1 MTRRT
6 IGRRRFVTSTAALSS
21 AMVAAPFVRGAYA
34 AGKLSIGFWDH
45 WVPGANAGAE
55 AVAKAWAE
63 KEKVD
68 LQIDFITSQGNKLIL
83 TAAAEAQAR
92 SGHDILPLGS
102 WDCARYSDQ
111 LVPVDDI
118 MAPLVKQNGAASA
131 ITTVPRQDRRQ
142 VAWRAG
148 NPGRP
153 VQGADVTHRP
163 PEAARRHRRPGHVSG
178 RLRRPRP
185 TTGRS
190 TPSSR
195 RRRPATRRASR
206 SASGS
211 ARPPIRSIPAAPSSR
226 ASVRSW

>member
-68 LQIDFITSQGNKLIL
+68 LSIDFITSQGNKLIL

-92 SGHDILPLGS
+92 SGHDILSLGS

-118 MAPLVKQNGAASA
+118 MAPLIKQNGAASA
-131 ITTVPRQDRRQ
+131 ITTVPRRDRRQ

-148 NPGRP
+148 NPGSP

-178 RLRRPRP
+178 RLSRPRP

-211 ARPPIRSIPAAPSSR
+211 ARPPIRSTPAAPSSR
-226 ASVRSW
+226 ASGPSW

>member
-34 AGKLSIGFWDH
+34 AGKLAIGLWDH

-92 SGHDILPLGS
+92 SGHDILHIGA

-111 LVPVDDI
+111 LVPVDDV
-118 MAPLVKQNGAASA
+118 MGPLVKQNGAASA
-131 ITTVPRQDRRQ
+131 ITTYLGKIDGKWLGVPATPGAQFKGPTSRIDLLKQHAGIDVQAMYPQGRQLDARHLPQ
-142 VAWRAG
+142 G
-148 NPGRP
+148 GGGLSQGGLP
-153 VQGADVTHRP
+153 V
-163 PEAARRHRRPGHVSG
+163 RHR
-178 RLRRPRP
+178 
-185 TTGRS
+185 
-190 TPSSR
+190 
-195 RRRPATRRASR
+195 
-206 SASGS
+206 
-211 ARPPIRSIPAAPSSR
+211 ARHDR
-226 ASVRSW
+226 

>member
-45 WVPGANAGAE
+45 WVPGANEAAE

-68 LQIDFITSQGNKLIL
+68 LSIDFITSQGNKLIL

-92 SGHDILPLGS
+92 SGHDILSHRELGL
-102 WDCARYSDQ
+102 CAILRS
-111 LVPVDDI
+111 
-118 MAPLVKQNGAASA
+118 ARAGGRHHGAADQA
-131 ITTVPRQDRRQ
+131 ERRGQRDHAVPRQDRRQ

-153 VQGADVTHRP
+153 VQGTDVTHRP
-163 PEAARRHRRPGHVSG
+163 PETARRHRRAGHVSG

-211 ARPPIRSIPAAPSSR
+211 ARRPIRSIPAAPSSR
-226 ASVRSW
+226 ASVRSS